1 MISINSCLTKL
12 STHYKI
18 LGCFNINSPDDLDL
32 VALEIKLKDL
42 WKKKFEDNERIVFA
56 ITGDYYHNDNLAGL
70 GLQSIQTLLNTIDIS
85 NFFVEIV
92 TSNSAIEQ
100 EYQWI
105 LQNVST
111 DPVPVHIN
119 VCIGDYHQ
127 WNGAKFNV
135 LTKYNQLSTQTD
147 IYKNFDKTQQNLLIN
162 SKVFCIFPWTHLM
175 IEPTGNVKPCCS
187 SQQIVGNVNK
197 DSLKTIWN
205 SPDIKKLRKN
215 MLNDIPSPEC
225 DVCYNKEKIK
235 KESMR
240 MSFNRQLAH
249 RIYKVNKTQPT
260 GELNDFSLNYID
272 SRFNNLCNLSC
283 RSCNALWSSSWHKVA
298 VKLELI
304 DKQTKPLLIAGKNPN
319 GVYNQ
324 IMEHIDSVDMI
335 YFAGGEPLII
345 AQFYEILD
353 YLERN
358 KQFDKKLIY
367 NTNFTQ
373 TVYKK
378 RSIFEIWKKFH
389 HVSVGASLDA
399 EGARAEYL
407 RCGTHWNNVIEN
419 RKRMLEICPNVDF
432 YVSVTPGLI
441 NALHIPDFHKSWVEQ
456 DLIQAQDFAVQIL
469 YSPAYQSIGHA
480 PDFLKQQIREKYV
493 KHLEWLRPRDKLGR
507 ATNGYES
514 LIEYIDQ
521 STDQFDPQIFWT
533 NIDRLDQYHHTDL
546 IEVFPELAQILRG

>member
-1 MISINSCLTKL
+1 MISIDNCITRL
-12 STHYKI
+12 STQYKI
-18 LGCFNINSPDDLDL
+18 LDCFNINAPDDLDL
-32 VALEIKLKDL
+32 VALEIKLNNI
-42 WKKKFEDNERIVFA
+42 WKNKLEDNERIVFV

-111 DPVPVHIN
+111 DSVPVHIN
-119 VCIGDYHQ
+119 MCNGVYHR
-127 WNGAKFNV
+127 WNGAKFIT

-147 IYKNFDKTQQNLLIN
+147 IYKNFDKTQQDLLIN

-175 IEPTGNVKPCCS
+175 IDPTGNVKPCCS

-205 SPDIKKLRKN
+205 NSSVKKLRKN
-215 MLNDIPSPEC
+215 MLDDIPSPEC
-225 DVCYNKEKIK
+225 AVCYNREKIK

-249 RIYKVNKTQPT
+249 RIYKVKKTQPT
-260 GELNDFSLNYID
+260 GELTDFSLNYLD

-283 RSCNALWSSSWHKVA
+283 RSCGVLWSSSWHKVA
-298 VKLELI
+298 VKLELV
-304 DKQTKPLLIAGKNPN
+304 DKKTKPLLIAGKNPDD
-319 GVYNQ
+319 VYNQ

-353 YLERN
+353 YLEHN

-399 EGARAEYL
+399 ERSRAEYL
-407 RCGTHWNNVIEN
+407 RCGTHWNTVIEN

-456 DLIQAQDFAVQIL
+456 ELIQAQDFAVQIL

-480 PDFLKQQIREKYV
+480 PEFLKQQIRAKYV
-493 KHLEWLRPRDKLGR
+493 KHLEWLRPRDALQR
-507 ATNGYES
+507 ATVGFES
-514 LIEYIDQ
+514 AINFMTA
-521 STDQFDPQIFWT
+521 TDNTHLLPKFWNKTRKLDAIRNEDIFKA
-533 NIDRLDQYHHTDL
+533 I
-546 IEVFPELAQILRG
+546 PELKALV